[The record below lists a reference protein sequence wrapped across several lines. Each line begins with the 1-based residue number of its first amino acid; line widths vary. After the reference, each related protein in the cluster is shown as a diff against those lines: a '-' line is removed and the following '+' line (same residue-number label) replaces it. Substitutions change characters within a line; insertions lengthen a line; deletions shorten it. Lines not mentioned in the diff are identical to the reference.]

1 MHFEMAKNFEDSKRI
16 ESNKPMESLQEYVE
30 LCKAQA
36 RAIENY
42 ARIVN
47 KLKDDIDSIVKVKVR
62 AALAAFQTG
71 QAVDVVAAIEILKS
85 IKGI

>member
-16 ESNKPMESLQEYVE
+16 ELNKPMESLQEYVD
-30 LCKAQA
+30 LCAAQA

-47 KLKDDIDSIVKVKVR
+47 KLKDELDK
-62 AALAAFQTG
+62 
-71 QAVDVVAAIEILKS
+71 LKEL
-85 IKGI
+85 K

>member
-16 ESNKPMESLQEYVE
+16 ESNKPMESLQEYVD
-30 LCKAQA
+30 LCAAQA

-47 KLKDDIDSIVKVKVR
+47 KLKDELDK
-62 AALAAFQTG
+62 
-71 QAVDVVAAIEILKS
+71 LKES
-85 IKGI
+85 K

>member
-16 ESNKPMESLQEYVE
+16 ESNKPMESLQEYVD
-30 LCKAQA
+30 LCAAQA

-47 KLKDDIDSIVKVKVR
+47 KLKDELDK
-62 AALAAFQTG
+62 
-71 QAVDVVAAIEILKS
+71 LKGL
-85 IKGI
+85 K

>member
-16 ESNKPMESLQEYVE
+16 EPNKPMESLQEYVD
-30 LCKAQA
+30 LCAAQA

-47 KLKDDIDSIVKVKVR
+47 KLKDELDK
-62 AALAAFQTG
+62 
-71 QAVDVVAAIEILKS
+71 LKES
-85 IKGI
+85 K

>member
-30 LCKAQA
+30 LFELCKAQA

-47 KLKDDIDSIVKVKVR
+47 KLKDELDK
-62 AALAAFQTG
+62 
-71 QAVDVVAAIEILKS
+71 LKEL
-85 IKGI
+85 K